1 MAKPTLA
8 LIPAS
13 QGSKLFSVLPSSGV
27 GDFDFTRYGSAT
39 RINSLGLIEDGT
51 SNQSRLNYPLIDGKV
66 VGCPHHI
73 LEPARTNL
81 VTYSEDFSNPNWIKQ
96 DVTISSNSAIS
107 PDGSLNASL
116 LTEGVTVSNH
126 KINSPSA
133 PVTTGL
139 TYTFSVFVKNNG
151 ADLFS
156 ITAGAFGS
164 LAINSTFN
172 LVTQTSA
179 SLLGSST
186 IKKIGDYFLCT
197 ATGVSTQTRNQ
208 SMLIIL
214 NKANIAYPFSYQGD
228 GTSGIYIY
236 GAQVEAG
243 SYPTSYIPT
252 NGAAVTRSAETA
264 NGAGDATTF
273 NDSEGVLM
281 IESSGLTEVGTNQS
295 IAISDGSIS
304 NRILF
309 RYNSTNQIRVIVISG
324 SVFVFDK
331 LLNISSIEEYNKFVI
346 KYKQNDFALWVN
358 GFELGTDNSGVTP
371 AGLSELALDD
381 GSGINDFYGN
391 TKQIQYYNSALTDS
405 ELEQLTSW
413 ISFTDM
419 ANGQQYTIE

>member
-27 GDFDFTRYGSAT
+27 GDFDFSRGSAAT
-39 RINSLGLIEDGT
+39 RINSQGLIENVVSG
-51 SNQSRLNYPLIDGKV
+51 QSRLDYPLIDGKV

-81 VTYSEDFSNPNWIKQ
+81 VTYSEDFSNPNWTKLGAGTGSAAI
-96 DVTISSNSAIS
+96 VTSDYAIS
-107 PDGSLNASL
+107 PDGTQNATRLQCDLN
-116 LTEGVTVSNH
+116 G
-126 KINSPSA
+126 
-133 PVTTGL
+133 GL
-139 TYTFSVFVKNNG
+139 TSSANQSLIYDSYTSSGNQSISIYVKSN
-151 ADLFS
+151 
-156 ITAGAFGS
+156 TGS
-164 LAINSTFN
+164 NQTIYFAN
-172 LVTQTSA
+172 TQTS
-179 SLLGSST
+179 GDT
-186 IKKIGDYFLCT
+186 ITVTSDWQRFEFSHST
-197 ATGVSTQTRNQ
+197 ATYIFAIGLRGRSGGSIDDTAD
-208 SMLIIL
+208 IL
-214 NKANIAYPFSYQGD
+214 
-228 GTSGIYIY
+228 IY
-236 GAQVEAG
+236 GAQAEQA

-264 NGAGDATTF
+264 NGSGDATTF

-281 IESSGLTEVGTNQS
+281 FESSGLTEVGTNQS

-371 AGLSELALDD
+371 TGLSELALDD

-419 ANGQQYTIE
+419 ANGQLYTIE

>member
-27 GDFDFTRYGSAT
+27 GDFDFSRGSAAT
-39 RINSLGLIEDGT
+39 RINSQGLIENVVSG
-51 SNQSRLNYPLIDGKV
+51 QSRLSYPLIDGKV

-81 VTYSEDFSNPNWIKQ
+81 VTYSEDFSNPNWTKLGAGTGSAAI
-96 DVTISSNSAIS
+96 VTSDYAIS
-107 PDGSLNASL
+107 PDGTQNATRLQCDLN
-116 LTEGVTVSNH
+116 G
-126 KINSPSA
+126 
-133 PVTTGL
+133 GL
-139 TYTFSVFVKNNG
+139 TSSANQSLIYDSYTSSGNQSISIYVKSN
-151 ADLFS
+151 
-156 ITAGAFGS
+156 TGS
-164 LAINSTFN
+164 NQTIYFAN
-172 LVTQTSA
+172 TQTS
-179 SLLGSST
+179 GDT
-186 IKKIGDYFLCT
+186 ITVTSDWQRFEFSHST
-197 ATGVSTQTRNQ
+197 ATYIFAIGLRGRSGGSIDDTAD
-208 SMLIIL
+208 IL
-214 NKANIAYPFSYQGD
+214 
-228 GTSGIYIY
+228 IY
-236 GAQVEAG
+236 GAQAEQA

-264 NGAGDATTF
+264 NGSGDATTF

-281 IESSGLTEVGTNQS
+281 FESSGLTEVGTNQS

-419 ANGQQYTIE
+419 ANGQLYTIE

>member
-27 GDFDFTRYGSAT
+27 GDFDFSRGSAAT
-39 RINSLGLIEDGT
+39 RINSQGLIENVVSG
-51 SNQSRLNYPLIDGKV
+51 QSRLSYPLIDGKV

-81 VTYSEDFSNPNWIKQ
+81 VTYSEDFSNPNWTKLGAGTGSAAI
-96 DVTISSNSAIS
+96 VTSDYAIS
-107 PDGSLNASL
+107 PDGTQNATRLQCDLN
-116 LTEGVTVSNH
+116 G
-126 KINSPSA
+126 
-133 PVTTGL
+133 GL
-139 TYTFSVFVKNNG
+139 TSSANQSLIYDSYTSSGNQSISIYVKSN
-151 ADLFS
+151 
-156 ITAGAFGS
+156 TGS
-164 LAINSTFN
+164 NQTIYFAN
-172 LVTQTSA
+172 TQTS
-179 SLLGSST
+179 GDT
-186 IKKIGDYFLCT
+186 ITVTSDWQRFEFSHST
-197 ATGVSTQTRNQ
+197 ATYIFAIGLRGRSGGSIDDTAD
-208 SMLIIL
+208 IL
-214 NKANIAYPFSYQGD
+214 
-228 GTSGIYIY
+228 IY
-236 GAQVEAG
+236 GAQAEQA

-264 NGAGDATTF
+264 NGSGDATTF

-281 IESSGLTEVGTNQS
+281 FESSGLTEVGTNQS

-371 AGLSELALDD
+371 TGLSELALDD

-419 ANGQQYTIE
+419 ANGQLYTIE